1 MQFLIQFSF
10 FVAFIEFLHLNPV
23 VVVSSDLN
31 LYKTVPI
38 KPLSDQECGRY
49 CRFLVLKCSDKILL
63 FLLKQKCASHFT
75 EKPPLSI
82 FKEKMAD
89 LAFKDI
95 VVNQTSHSVNE
106 KNYLKI
112 RNP

>member
-1 MQFLIQFSF
+1 MSWFARADAHIHAVGCIAGVATYSADPDIPAVKIIAIKGFHV
-10 FVAFIEFLHLNPV
+10 FVHLH
-23 VVVSSDLN
+23 
-31 LYKTVPI
+31 
-38 KPLSDQECGRY
+38 EC
-49 CRFLVLKCSDKILL
+49 LVLKCSDKILL

-82 FKEKMAD
+82 FTEKMVD

-106 KNYLKI
+106 KNYLKL